1 LQNLMG
7 EYKTKLPANGYL
19 FNEAGVDVLGR
30 KAPAEVTALI
40 RQPVDSRQIEVK
52 ISMSHTLVLSPATGP
67 SGAAYR
73 FVGIIPRQPGSIV
86 PVFGWNWGWGIGISI
101 LVLSAVCF
109 AIARS
114 LTSPVIKLRSAARR
128 IAAGDLGVRVTDG
141 ALKARRDEFTELGED
156 FDAMASQIEKL
167 VSGKQQLLW
176 DISHELRSPLT
187 RLSLALSIA
196 RRKCSPGTASALD
209 RMERETE
216 QLNGLIEQLLTL
228 ARISGGT
235 GPSLTDK
242 LDLEEVVREIAGDAA
257 FEASAMNRS
266 VTWTA
271 DVQGH
276 VSGAR
281 ELLRSALENVV
292 RNALRYTPE
301 ETDVT
306 IHLGGSKEPGMAL
319 ISVRDRG
326 PGVPEASLDRLF
338 ETFYRVPDLR
348 IPECVGA
355 GLGLAITRQVVEAH
369 GGWVKAR
376 NSEAGG
382 LEVQIALPIRV
393 PAD

>member
-1 LQNLMG
+1 MRRDLLRGLGRSPLFLKVFGWFWISILSMAALLALALQFFDLEIIGIRWVPLTEEAAIQLYARTAAETFERGGKDALRNLMG

-19 FNEAGVDVLGR
+19 FNEAGVDVLGGR
-30 KAPAEVTALI
+30 APAEVTALI

-73 FVGIIPRQPGSIV
+73 LVGIIPRQPGSIV

-101 LVLSAVCF
+101 LVLSA
-109 AIARS
+109 
-114 LTSPVIKLRSAARR
+114 
-128 IAAGDLGVRVTDG
+128 GDLGVRVTDG

-156 FDAMASQIEKL
+156 FDAIASQIEKL

-216 QLNGLIEQLLTL
+216 QLNGLIEQLLKL
-228 ARISGGT
+228 ARMSGGT
-235 GPSLTDK
+235 GPSLTDE

-257 FEASAMNRS
+257 FEASAMNRN
-266 VTWTA
+266 VTWTV

-281 ELLRSALENVV
+281 ELLRSAMENVV
-292 RNALRYTPE
+292 RNAIRYTPE

-306 IHLGGSKEPGMAL
+306 IHLGG
-319 ISVRDRG
+319 
-326 PGVPEASLDRLF
+326 
-338 ETFYRVPDLR
+338 
-348 IPECVGA
+348 
-355 GLGLAITRQVVEAH
+355 
-369 GGWVKAR
+369 
-376 NSEAGG
+376 
-382 LEVQIALPIRV
+382 
-393 PAD
+393 